1 VMRNRNLSGD
11 VRLPLR
17 LDIRRYDV
25 RFEQTFALQLAMSA
39 KSENG
44 RQLVRATSSRAR
56 KSAASEPHLIAS
68 VPSITT

>member
-25 RFEQTFALQLAMSA
+25 RFEQTFALQLASA